1 MRHSEISLR
10 GCVKPKYLS
19 LFFLLAMLESLIL
32 LFGLAG
38 IHSTEEHT
46 IIVGLSGPRVAIAAL
61 LLSSAG
67 VFGSFWLLSLL
78 NPSWTLHLSQSLDT
92 HLSQPDSLLV
102 TSFYIVVGV
111 LAVPALALLGGLM
124 RYGLVIK
131 RLLELLVWVE
141 GLAFMLLVL
150 LGLSYREIYCRP
162 GFFVDAPRRIIRA
175 SFISCLSFWL
185 ALGLMAMTVL
195 VLFPSSTISME
206 RIPGHDSGIFLY
218 FGQQI
223 LRGQIPFRDLW
234 DHKPPMIFYMDALGL
249 LLGNGSMW
257 GVWILEY
264 LALAGSSLMGFFILR
279 RYYGKVPAALAVCL
293 SLGYIVF
300 LLEGGNLTEEFSL
313 PLQWGV
319 LLLFAISG
327 SRGWDGRGGAFR
339 AFAAGVLFSLALNF
353 KQTMVGIWA
362 ALFLW
367 LGLCWL
373 FHRRRSLWKV
383 FAWAGLGAAL
393 TLATILLYFAAYHTL
408 GEYWR
413 IAYVYNMIYSE
424 ITPGQRFNAFSDL
437 VNFLTHTSLLF
448 PLVALAWA
456 AGAFIALRATFHRK
470 SLPAFPLLVALIDLP
485 IEIVLISIS
494 GKNFRHYFMTLIPV
508 MTILSAWG
516 ISQLAHLARRF
527 PRWQTGAAALL
538 LVGLILTPSFSALV
552 ALIQPANERG
562 YTDTVRLI
570 QNLTQP
576 RDYVLMW
583 GSQTVV
589 TYLSGRAAPSRFVH
603 QKPLFQAGYA
613 NRALSD
619 EMLNDLKTHTP
630 QMIINTHLTA
640 TPFITTG
647 PNGECQLPPALPDGM
662 DAVFNFICQNYTLTQ
677 TITNDQWEV
686 YQLHK

>member
-1 MRHSEISLR
+1 
-10 GCVKPKYLS
+10 VKPKYLS
-19 LFFLLAMLESLIL
+19 LFFLFAMLASLAL
-32 LFGLAG
+32 LSVLAG
-38 IHSTEEHT
+38 IHSTEEHALLA
-46 IIVGLSGPRVAIAAL
+46 GLSGPRLAIAAL
-61 LLSSAG
+61 LLISAV
-67 VFGSFWLLSLL
+67 VFGSFWLLSVL
-78 NPSWTLHLSQSLDT
+78 NPSWTLHLSQAFDARLC
-92 HLSQPDSLLV
+92 QPNTLLAI
-102 TSFYIVVGV
+102 SFYTAVCI
-111 LAVPALALLGGLM
+111 LAIPALALLGVLL

-131 RLLELLVWVE
+131 RLLELLLWAD
-141 GLAFMLLVL
+141 GLALMLLVL
-150 LGLSYREIYCRP
+150 LGLSYPEVYRQP
-162 GFFVDAPRRIIRA
+162 GFFLDAPRRLIRA
-175 SFISCLSFWL
+175 SFISRSSFWL
-185 ALGLMAMTVL
+185 GLGGMVLTAL
-195 VLFPSSTISME
+195 VLFPASTISMG

-264 LALAGSSLMGFFILR
+264 LALAGSSLLGFFILR
-279 RYYGKVPAALAVCL
+279 RYYGKVSAALAVWL

-327 SRGWDGRGGAFR
+327 SRGWDGRGGALR

-373 FHRRRSLWKV
+373 FQRKRSLWKV

-393 TLATILLYFAAYHTL
+393 TLAAILLYFAAYHTL

-413 IAYVYNMIYSE
+413 IAYVYNFIYSE
-424 ITPGQRFNAFSDL
+424 IAPGQRYNAFSDL
-437 VNFLTHTSLLF
+437 VRFLTHTSWLF
-448 PLVALAWA
+448 PLVTLAWA
-456 AGAFIALRATFHRK
+456 AGVFIALRAAFRRER
-470 SLPAFPLLVALIDLP
+470 LPAFPLLVALIDLP
-485 IEIVLISIS
+485 IEIVLISVS
-494 GKNFRHYFMTLIPV
+494 GKNFRHYFITLIPV
-508 MTILSAWG
+508 MTILTAWG
-516 ISQLAHLARRF
+516 ISQLAVLTRRF
-527 PRWQTGAAALL
+527 PRWQTGVAALL
-538 LVGLILTPSFSALV
+538 LIGWILMPTFNALL
-552 ALIQPANERG
+552 ALIQPANESG

-570 QNLTQP
+570 QQLTNP
-576 RDYVLMW
+576 EDYVLMW

-589 TYLSGRAAPSRFVH
+589 TYLSGRAAPTRFFH

-613 NRALSD
+613 NQALSD
-619 EMLNDLKTHTP
+619 ELLNDLKTHPP
-630 QMIINTHLTA
+630 QLIINTHLTA

-647 PNGECQLPPALPDGM
+647 PDGDCQLPPAPPAGM
-662 DAVFNFICQNYTLTQ
+662 DAVFNFICQNYKFTQ
-677 TITNDQWEV
+677 TITNDRWEV
-686 YQLHK
+686 YQLQK